1 MSYVEREPVRALARV
16 VRTVWIQ
23 RNGPVPY
30 AQRNL
35 PTGGIELHCRIGS
48 VPRLLGPLTRAQIEV
63 LEPGATLI
71 GVRFLPGAAAPLL
84 GLPVSEL
91 TDVVVDADEL
101 WGDEA
106 SRLGEELA
114 AARDPDTALELLQR
128 RLIDR
133 LTVVPGPDPLVAEA
147 VRQLMPWRSGEVG
160 SLAAPLSISDSQL
173 RRRCHAAVGL
183 GPKALHRTLRFQ
195 GFLALA
201 QQTMAVGGTAGLADL
216 ALEAGYA
223 DQAHLSRECQRLT
236 GLSPRSFL
244 GEAGERCPCGH
255 DHTVSFTSIL
265 RTRPATRIAG

>member
-1 MSYVEREPVRALARV
+1 MSYVEREPVRALARI

-23 RNGPVPY
+23 QTGPAPY
-30 AQRNL
+30 VQRNL
-35 PTGGIELHCRIGS
+35 PTGGVELHCVLGA
-48 VPRLLGPLTRAQIEV
+48 VPRLLGPLTHAQLDV
-63 LEPGATLI
+63 LEPGVTLI

-106 SRLGEELA
+106 VRLGASLA
-114 AARDPDTALELLQR
+114 ATTDPDRALDLLQR
-128 RLIDR
+128 YLTDR
-133 LTVVPGPDPLVAEA
+133 LALNGDPDPLVAEA
-147 VRQLMPWRSGEVG
+147 VRRLMPWQLAEVG

-201 QQTMAVGGTAGLADL
+201 QQTMATGRTAALAEL

-255 DHTVSFTSIL
+255 DHTVSFTSML
-265 RTRPATRIAG
+265 RSRRPLRVAG